1 MDQDWLFQWLN
12 LEENNSIQFPSS
24 AMHTEGHWMVLSIT
38 MMVTIRSSKVGTTDI
53 RAVWFSLL
61 LGGHLVLCRVLA
73 ISWPLSSCSQFT
85 LSQLQQLKT
94 SSGITQCLLGSKTA
108 SQLLENHWCIH
119 TQAQWF
125 ERQPWQ
131 GRDTPTPHS
140 CCVILVSGPV
150 SSERGIGRP

>member
-24 AMHTEGHWMVLSIT
+24 AMRTEGHWMVLSIT

-94 SSGITQCLLGSKTA
+94 SSGITQCLLGAKLPPNCLKTIGVYTLRRSGLKGNPDREGIHPHHILA
-108 SQLLENHWCIH
+108 VWSWCLG
-119 TQAQWF
+119 QWAQK
-125 ERQPWQ
+125 E
-131 GRDTPTPHS
+131 
-140 CCVILVSGPV
+140 V
-150 SSERGIGRP
+150 